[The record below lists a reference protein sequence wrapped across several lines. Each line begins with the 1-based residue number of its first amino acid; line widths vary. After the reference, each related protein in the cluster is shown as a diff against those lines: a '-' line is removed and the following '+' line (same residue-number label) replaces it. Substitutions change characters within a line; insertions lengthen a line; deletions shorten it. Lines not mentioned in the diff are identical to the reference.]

1 MPEIEPDPALS
12 AEPVG
17 TAVSAP
23 DPHLLRLAEAILFAS
38 KEPLSAADL
47 AAYLPE
53 GTDISALL
61 DRLVADYAGRGVH
74 LVPAAG
80 KWMFQTAPDLGIA
93 LVRAMEEPRKPSRAA
108 METLAIIVYHQPVTR
123 AEIEAIRGVAT
134 SRGTLDLLLEAGWI
148 KVRGRRKSPGR
159 PVTWGTTEDFLVQF
173 GLGSLD
179 DLPSLDELRA
189 SGFLDAAP
197 AGRAPL
203 GASVRRHGDDDEE
216 PSLFGDDDGRGAG
229 GSWKDDAEDE

>member
-1 MPEIEPDPALS
+1 MPERGP
-12 AEPVG
+12 G
-17 TAVSAP
+17 SAP
-23 DPHLLRLAEAILFAS
+23 VPEPTAAGRPVPYPHLTRLAEAILFAS
-38 KEPLSAADL
+38 KAPLSAAEL

-53 GTDISALL
+53 NTDIAAIL

-74 LVPAAG
+74 LVPTAG

-108 METLAIIVYHQPVTR
+108 METLAIIAYHQPVTR

-173 GLGSLD
+173 GLGSLE
-179 DLPSLDELRA
+179 DLPSLDELQA

-197 AGRAPL
+197 ATPL
-203 GASVRRHGDDDEE
+203 GASARRHGGDDEDDGPGLFDRAGDDAIDDD
-216 PSLFGDDDGRGAG
+216 P
-229 GSWKDDAEDE
+229 EDE